1 MRNHTLS
8 YAFAGAFAALA
19 LSIPAAATPP
29 ARTQVLTAAVPFP
42 ICIAS
47 TPADAQ
53 HIYVCSRIGTIRVID
68 KDTGAAAPGFFLNI
82 SSQVS
87 LQQDNG
93 LLGMAFDPGYATN
106 GFFYIN
112 YRHTDGNIVLAR
124 YHVDAGASA
133 ADPASAYTILRYAR
147 NLGHNGGWIGFS
159 PINNLLYITSG
170 DGDLGGTL
178 DFAQRAQTTT
188 NMLWGKI
195 LRIDPSSDDFPN
207 DPDRNYHIPPTNPF
221 VNAPG
226 DDEIWAYGVRNP
238 WRASFDRLTGDF
250 YFGDVGMDAWEEINV
265 EDVLSP
271 GGRNYGW
278 PCMEGTHCTGSTQCT
293 CNDPALTD
301 PVHDYPH
308 PLGGSV
314 TGGYVY
320 RGAAI
325 PEFQGL
331 YFFGDFLRAKIWSF
345 RPVNDEGIA
354 DFTERTT
361 EFMTPDTNRPI
372 TYIAAF
378 GEDAVGEL
386 YITDIYNGKIYKIV
400 PYPCLPVIDVAP
412 APLNRPERATV
423 SLSVQ
428 GVGAD
433 PLTFQW
439 RRGTADLVNGGRI
452 SGATSPT
459 LTITGA
465 ATSDTGLY
473 SVVLTSP
480 CGSTPSAEVLLTVSP
495 CVSADFDHSGVITID
510 DLFAYLGVWFAS
522 GPGADYN
529 ANGTVEVQDIFDYL
543 AAWFINCP

>member
-1 MRNHTLS
+1 MLI
-8 YAFAGAFAALA
+8 AALA
-19 LSIPAAATPP
+19 VALPAEATPP
-29 ARTQVLTAAVPFP
+29 ARSKLLTSAVPLP
-42 ICIAS
+42 ICIAN
-47 TPADAQ
+47 TPTDPQ
-53 HIYVCSRIGTIRVID
+53 HLYVCSRVGTIRVID
-68 KDTGAAAPGFFLNI
+68 KDTGTASAGFFLNI
-82 SSQVS
+82 SAQVS

-93 LLGMAFDPGYATN
+93 LLGMAFDPNYATN

-124 YHVDAGASA
+124 YHVNPGAPS

-178 DFAQRAQTTT
+178 DFAARAQNTV

-238 WRASFDRLTGDF
+238 WRASFDRLTGDL
-250 YFGDVGMDAWEEINV
+250 YFGDVGMDGWEEVNIEN
-265 EDVLSP
+265 VLSP

-320 RGAAI
+320 RGSAI
-325 PEFQGL
+325 PAFQGL

-354 DFTERTT
+354 ELTDRSSDFIPPGT
-361 EFMTPDTNRPI
+361 DRPI
-372 TYIAAF
+372 SYIATF
-378 GEDAVGEL
+378 GEDAAGEL
-386 YITDIYNGKIYKIV
+386 YVADIFASKIYKIV

-412 APLNRPERATV
+412 VPQDRPERSTV
-423 SLSVQ
+423 TLSVV
-428 GVGAD
+428 GAGAD

-439 RRGTADLVNGGRI
+439 RKGTTNLVSGGRI
-452 SGATSPT
+452 SGAASPI

-465 ATSDTGLY
+465 QISDTGLY

-480 CGSTPSAEVLLTVSP
+480 CGPTTSADVLLTINP
-495 CVSADFDHSGVITID
+495 CVTADFDHSGIINID
-510 DLFAYLGVWFAS
+510 DLFAFLGAWFAS
-522 GPGADYN
+522 GPGADFN
-529 ANGTVEVQDIFDYL
+529 SSGGIEVQDIFDFL
-543 AAWFINCP
+543 TAWFINCP